1 MIQKYLLEEEIFTE
15 PLFNGEFIVHLAFV
29 LDPILPNSLSFDFSS
44 FSANH
49 TSKSNDTWLILII
62 VKSIILGLPCAS
74 SWRFGKYPKPSPVIV
89 VALAY
94 DQVSK

>member
-29 LDPILPNSLSFDFSS
+29 LDPIPPNSLSFDFSS

-49 TSKSNDTWLILII
+49 TSKSNDT
-62 VKSIILGLPCAS
+62 
-74 SWRFGKYPKPSPVIV
+74 
-89 VALAY
+89 
-94 DQVSK
+94 